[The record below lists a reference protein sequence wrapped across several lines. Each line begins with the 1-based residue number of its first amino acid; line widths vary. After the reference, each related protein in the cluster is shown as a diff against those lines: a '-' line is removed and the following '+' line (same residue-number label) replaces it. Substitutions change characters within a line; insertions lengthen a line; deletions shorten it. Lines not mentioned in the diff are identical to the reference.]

1 MSFMA
6 EVYAG
11 HVPRLSTGHVPLP
24 VKAQSGD
31 YPAMRKDNR
40 EIVGRIKAALAE
52 LKKAGKPKATPR
64 SISLEAGLGADV
76 VRDLIRKPKT
86 MPTIDTLEALAPI
99 VNKTPE
105 FLAFGAKTTRN
116 RLNAARSMKIAGEV
130 AAGLWLEVGADREYD
145 EFPVPFH
152 PGYAED
158 AQYGLIVVG
167 TSINKVA
174 QPGDVLQCLD
184 CGISGIE
191 PRENDLVIIERRR
204 HQSGQKEVTA
214 KRYRRSGHV
223 IELAPDSTDRRW
235 SEPIVLDPRRASG
248 DEEVAIIAIV
258 IGIYKMLRRP

>member
-1 MSFMA
+1 
-6 EVYAG
+6 
-11 HVPRLSTGHVPLP
+11 
-24 VKAQSGD
+24 
-31 YPAMRKDNR
+31 MRKDNR
-40 EIVGRIKAALAE
+40 EIVGRIKAAITE
-52 LKKAGKPKATPR
+52 LKKSGKPKASAR
-64 SISLEAGLGADV
+64 SVSLEAGLGADV

-86 MPTIDTLEALAPI
+86 MPTIDTLEALAPV

-105 FLAFGAKTTRN
+105 FLAFGAKAPR
-116 RLNAARSMKIAGEV
+116 RASAARSMKIAGEV
-130 AAGLWLEVGADREYD
+130 AAGLWLEVGAAGDREYD

-152 PGYAED
+152 PGYAEE

-167 TSINKVA
+167 TSINRVA

-184 CGISGIE
+184 CGISGTE

-204 HQSGQKEVTA
+204 HQAGQKEVTA

-223 IELAPDSTDRRW
+223 IELTPDSTDRRW

-258 IGIYKMLRRP
+258 IGVYKMLRRP